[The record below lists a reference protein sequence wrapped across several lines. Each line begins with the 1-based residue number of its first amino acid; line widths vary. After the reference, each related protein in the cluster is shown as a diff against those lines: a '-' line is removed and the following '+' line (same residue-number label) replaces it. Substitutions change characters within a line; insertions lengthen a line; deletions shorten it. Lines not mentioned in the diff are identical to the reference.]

1 MWPDRHLLELFNI
14 ELPIVQ
20 APVAGAMDWELA
32 VAAAEAGAL
41 GSLPCA
47 MLNANQ
53 VREQM
58 AKIRAHTKKPINL
71 NFFCHTPPALNNARE
86 ARWRERLAPYYSEL
100 AIDPAAPV
108 PSSNRTAFDPVM
120 CEVVEETKPEVV
132 SFHFGL
138 PEPGLLRRLKAG
150 RFLVMS
156 SATTAA
162 EARWLEACGVD
173 AVIAQGCEA
182 GGHRGIFLSDDI
194 ATQAGTFALVP
205 QVVDA
210 VKVPVIAAG
219 GITDARGIAAAFAL
233 GAAGV
238 QIGTAYLWCPEAK
251 ISAPHRAALKSA
263 RDDGT
268 ALTNLM
274 TGRPAR
280 GFINRLMREVG
291 PISEVAPEFPLAAG
305 ALAAARQGRGAG
317 LGRLLADVGRASSLA
332 RPRYA
337 RRSIDQG
344 ARRRGARA
352 DARPRVEE
360 VKRLRA
366 RDAQACPPR
375 IGGRH
380 TRRREDELL
389 AGLREPRLRRL
400 ESGGIGGL
408 E

>member
-1 MWPDRHLLELFNI
+1 MWPDRRLLELFNI

-32 VAAAEAGAL
+32 AAAAEAGAL

-86 ARWRERLAPYYSEL
+86 ARWRERLAPYYREL
-100 AIDPAAPV
+100 AIDPAAPI
-108 PSSNRTAFDPVM
+108 PSSNRTAFNSIM
-120 CEVVEETKPEVV
+120 CDVVEQTRPDVV

-138 PEPGLLRRLKAG
+138 PEAELLQRLKAG

-162 EARWLEACGVD
+162 EARWLEARGVD
-173 AVIAQGCEA
+173 AVIAQGNEA

-219 GITDARGIAAAFAL
+219 AVTDARGIAAAFAL

-263 RDDGT
+263 RVDGR
-268 ALTNLM
+268 N
-274 TGRPAR
+274 AR
-280 GFINRLMREVG
+280 GRDREFL
-291 PISEVAPEFPLAAG
+291 P
-305 ALAAARQGRGAG
+305 
-317 LGRLLADVGRASSLA
+317 
-332 RPRYA
+332 
-337 RRSIDQG
+337 
-344 ARRRGARA
+344 
-352 DARPRVEE
+352 
-360 VKRLRA
+360 
-366 RDAQACPPR
+366 
-375 IGGRH
+375 
-380 TRRREDELL
+380 
-389 AGLREPRLRRL
+389 GLRQPRLRRV
-400 ESGGIGGL
+400 EGGGIGGL
-408 E
+408 ERNPGQPRALLVAPAGAGAVPDIGGDVVVVASR

>member
-1 MWPDRHLLELFNI
+1 MWPDRRLLELFNI

-32 VAAAEAGAL
+32 AAAAEAGAL

-47 MLNANQ
+47 MLNAAQ

-71 NFFCHTPPALNNARE
+71 NFFCHAPPVLNNARE
-86 ARWRERLAPYYSEL
+86 ARWRERLAPYYREL
-100 AIDPAAPV
+100 AIDPATPV
-108 PSSNRTAFDPVM
+108 PSSNRTAFDSIM
-120 CEVVEETKPEVV
+120 CDVVEETKPDVV

-138 PEPGLLRRLKAG
+138 PEAGLLQRLKAAG
-150 RFLVMS
+150 FLVMS

-162 EARWLEACGVD
+162 EARWLDSRGVD
-173 AVIAQGCEA
+173 AVIAQGYEA
-182 GGHRGIFLSDDI
+182 GGHRGVFLSDDI

-205 QVVDA
+205 QIVDA

-219 GITDARGIAAAFAL
+219 AVTDARGIAAAFAL

-238 QIGTAYLWCPEAK
+238 QMGTAYLWCPEAK
-251 ISAPHRAALKSA
+251 ISARAALKSA

-305 ALAAARQGRGAG
+305 ALAPLRAKAEAQGSGDFSPMWAGQAAS
-317 LGRLLADVGRASSLA
+317 LGRDMPAGQLTRALAAEALERMRALA
-332 RPRYA
+332 A
-337 RRSIDQG
+337 SN
-344 ARRRGARA
+344 
-352 DARPRVEE
+352 
-360 VKRLRA
+360 K
-366 RDAQACPPR
+366 
-375 IGGRH
+375 
-380 TRRREDELL
+380 
-389 AGLREPRLRRL
+389 
-400 ESGGIGGL
+400 
-408 E
+408 